1 MVPPSHMQM
10 LYAKAAARNNQCL
23 FVDFPTGMHMDT
35 WLAGGDQYW
44 RTIQQFLEQHAPEQ
58 KEDRSSQNANGN
70 FFFFMLCF
78 KTRMDGLRFCLLNC
92 MNNIKLR
99 IFRRESFLLVLSLIL
114 VFCLFLFHCA
124 LHLRCLS
131 YVILKRHPSIVAIDY
146 CHPL

>member
-1 MVPPSHMQM
+1 MQM

-78 KTRMDGLRFCLLNC
+78 KTRMDGLRMWDCFCLLNC
-92 MNNIKLR
+92 MNNIQFS
-99 IFRRESFLLVLSLIL
+99 IFRCGSFLVL
-114 VFCLFLFHCA
+114 VF
-124 LHLRCLS
+124 LS
-131 YVILKRHPSIVAIDY
+131 FSFS
-146 CHPL
+146 